1 VYVTSLIEKFA
12 DDFDLGTLASIV
24 DRSAYIGPG
33 YY

>member
-12 DDFDLGTLASIV
+12 DDFDLGTLASI